1 MRYEDAVAFRQA
13 LEDRLKAGTRN
24 EPARLVRDR
33 KRVAFDRLL
42 ARLVAVAPGRWLLKG
57 GFALDLRL
65 GERAR
70 ATKDVDIEWRANAD
84 QLIDAL
90 IEAAN
95 YDDAGD
101 FFVFTIERAGT
112 PRDRLGGSLR
122 FRVQASLAG
131 RPFETFLLDVGFR
144 QGDEL
149 SAETLVTAGLLGFAE
164 IAPVEVEAVPVELQ
178 VAEKL
183 HAYTRRY
190 DGGRINTRA
199 KDLVDLTLV
208 AELAVVEAAGLR
220 QAVEATF
227 ADREAHL
234 VPTELPLPPRQWAA
248 QFHQLAEAV
257 GVPGGLEAG
266 HRLAAGLLDPVLS
279 GEVTSGVW
287 DPEHAS
293 WVDAD
298 TMPVN
303 VPTPIN

>member
-1 MRYEDAVAFRQA
+1 MASERGSADRCPDRGRQ
-13 LEDRLKAGTRN
+13 LRR
-24 EPARLVRDR
+24 RR
-33 KRVAFDRLL
+33 RLL
-42 ARLVAVAPGRWLLKG
+42 RVHDRTRWHAAGSARRKPPVC
-57 GFALDLRL
+57 
-65 GERAR
+65 
-70 ATKDVDIEWRANAD
+70 
-84 QLIDAL
+84 
-90 IEAAN
+90 
-95 YDDAGD
+95 
-101 FFVFTIERAGT
+101 
-112 PRDRLGGSLR
+112 
-122 FRVQASLAG
+122 VQASLAG

-149 SAETLVTAGLLGFAE
+149 SAETLATAGLLGFAE

-199 KDLVDLTLV
+199 KDRVDLTLV

-303 VPTPIN
+303 VPTPTQLRSSSRSSVHAARSFGPAPGGREWLSHGVITGLVTRGRQGSGPLTDTEPGISGL